1 MVVGGVDLSVRASV
15 NHCSTPID
23 VTFAVRSL
31 ASFDRRPPHEE
42 STRSAKSIPA
52 PPPTQPDISWQ
63 YTFVTTNQA
72 EAREVPGFESS
83 ARIMLHLLANATR
96 LTAAASKVKR

>member
-1 MVVGGVDLSVRASV
+1 MDLSVRASV

-31 ASFDRRPPHEE
+31 ASFDHRPHEE
-42 STRSAKSIPA
+42 STRSAKSIPV

-83 ARIMLHLLANATR
+83 ARIMLHLLANTTR
-96 LTAAASKVKR
+96 MTAAASKVKR